1 MGRYRYRAMNSDNE
15 KIEGKYDAKSKDE
28 VVEFIASNGMYPLLV
43 EEIVQSKDVKFGVNR
58 KVKVKDIAIMSRQF
72 YTMLEAGVPILECLN
87 ILSNQIENN
96 KLRQCITEIAADVN
110 KGGVLSELDLC
121 QYSRHIFLVFLS
133 RFCNK
138 IFIIL
143 WSHITNSAMNSFSV
157 IPTFNILKY

>member
-1 MGRYRYRAMNSDNE
+1 MMYMIYSIGQVAQKVKINKETIRYYE
-15 KIEGKYDAKSKDE
+15 KIGLLE
-28 VVEFIASNGMYPLLV
+28 V
-43 EEIVQSKDVKFGVNR
+43 
-58 KVKVKDIAIMSRQF
+58 
-72 YTMLEAGVPILECLN
+72 
-87 ILSNQIENN
+87 
-96 KLRQCITEIAADVN
+96 
-110 KGGVLSELDLC
+110 DLC

>member
-1 MGRYRYRAMNSDNE
+1 MTNDLVVTALERAYSSQKPN
-15 KIEGKYDAKSKDE
+15 KSIIFHTDLGSQYT
-28 VVEFIASNGMYPLLV
+28 SNDMKNLC
-43 EEIVQSKDVKFGVNR
+43 KK
-58 KVKVKDIAIMSRQF
+58 
-72 YTMLEAGVPILECLN
+72 LN
-87 ILSNQIENN
+87 ITQSFSKKGCPYDNA
-96 KLRQCITEIAADVN
+96 CI
-110 KGGVLSELDLC
+110 ELDLC

>member
-1 MGRYRYRAMNSDNE
+1 MRN
-15 KIEGKYDAKSKDE
+15 I
-28 VVEFIASNGMYPLLV
+28 FLV
-43 EEIVQSKDVKFGVNR
+43 EDDKAIAKNLTLLLQSEGFKIIHASSKNEAVNVF
-58 KVKVKDIAIMSRQF
+58 K
-72 YTMLEAGVPILECLN
+72 
-87 ILSNQIENN
+87 NN
-96 KLRQCITEIAADVN
+96 KFDLALVDISLPDVN
-110 KGGVLSELDLC
+110 GLDLC

>member
-1 MGRYRYRAMNSDNE
+1 MHTLLENVGHEVENIDFIYFERAFSNE
-15 KIEGKYDAKSKDE
+15 VRPQKGESKE
-28 VVEFIASNGMYPLLV
+28 LYWFTK
-43 EEIVQSKDVKFGVNR
+43 EEI
-58 KVKVKDIAIMSRQF
+58 
-72 YTMLEAGVPILECLN
+72 E
-87 ILSNQIENN
+87 SNDTI
-96 KLRQCITEIAADVN
+96 K
-110 KGGVLSELDLC
+110 LDLC